1 VYNELVIVVVNE
13 VYYVE
18 QQPAIEVVC
27 TYVLWVA
34 TWDGYIKA

>member
-18 QQPAIEVVC
+18 QKPAVEVVC
-27 TYVLWVA
+27 TYVLWLA
-34 TWDGYIKA
+34 TGDGYIEA